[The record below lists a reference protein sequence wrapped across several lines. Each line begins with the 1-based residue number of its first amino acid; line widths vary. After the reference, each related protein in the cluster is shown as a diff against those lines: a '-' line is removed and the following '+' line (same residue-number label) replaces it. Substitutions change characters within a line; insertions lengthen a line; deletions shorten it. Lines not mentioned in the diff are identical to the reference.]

1 MKLPQRILR
10 VYAFTQNTKL
20 RRKIEQPDAGMHMDN
35 PESII
40 SSPPLA
46 CHAQRVNRHRASNR
60 LSFRTRQVFV

>member
-46 CHAQRVNRHRASNR
+46 CHARRV
-60 LSFRTRQVFV
+60 